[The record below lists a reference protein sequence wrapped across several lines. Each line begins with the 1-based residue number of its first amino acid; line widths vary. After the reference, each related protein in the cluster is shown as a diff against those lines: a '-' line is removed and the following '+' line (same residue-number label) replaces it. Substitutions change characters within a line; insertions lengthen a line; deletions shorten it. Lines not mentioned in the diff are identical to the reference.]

1 MRNYIIKRLLISV
14 ATLLIIILVL
24 FLMLELMP
32 GSPFNDE
39 RLNAEQTA
47 VLKAKY
53 GLDKPVLTRF
63 FKYVGHM
70 LTGDLGVSYT
80 IQKNVPVSDMIKAR
94 LPISI
99 RLGLQAV
106 VLGTFIGLILGL
118 LAALKHNTALDT
130 TSTLVSVIGV
140 SVPSFVFAFILQ
152 YYIGFKTGAFPILF
166 KMDAQLRSTILPT
179 LALSM
184 FPIAQ
189 VARFTRTEMLEVLG
203 SDYMLFTSSKGLTS
217 FRTNFVHAL
226 RNVLIPIITIL
237 APLVVNLMTGSM
249 VIEKIFSIPG
259 VGSLLIT
266 AIQSNDYN
274 VVIGLTFVY
283 CVLYIAIMLV
293 VDILYG
299 VIDPRIRLAKEAK
312 NG

>member
-1 MRNYIIKRLLISV
+1 MRKYIIKRLLISV
-14 ATLLIIILVL
+14 ATLLIILLVL

-39 RLNAEQTA
+39 RLNAEQMA

-63 FKYVGHM
+63 FKYVGRM
-70 LTGDLGVSYT
+70 LTGDLGVSYS

-94 LPISI
+94 LPISMK
-99 RLGLQAV
+99 LGGQAIL
-106 VLGTFIGLILGL
+106 LGTFVGLILGL

-130 TSTLVSVIGV
+130 TSTMMSVIGV

-166 KMDAQLRSTILPT
+166 QVASPLRSTILPT

-203 SDYMLFTSSKGLTS
+203 SEYMLFTSSKGLTS
-217 FRTNFVHAL
+217 FRTNFIHAL

-283 CVLYIAIMLV
+283 CVLYIAIMLI